1 MGFVPTESMA
11 ATHRLNY
18 IGSKFQLLEWMDS
31 AILSATGWADYS
43 GKRLADLFAGTGI
56 VSYNFRCRGATV
68 HSNDAELYSAII
80 CEAMTTGV
88 YTPKCLE
95 LITTLNAEIV
105 AGKHTEV
112 AGYITRNYCPLAPCE
127 RMFFTVENGRRIDYI
142 RQRLESET
150 LDAND
155 TVCMKASLL
164 LAADAVSNV
173 PAVYGCYL
181 KAFKKKA
188 EAALVLKPVH
198 SCSAPAAAGAR
209 TTNSDVLELAVEPM
223 DLIYL
228 DPPYNARQYSK
239 NYFPLTMIALAPS
252 ATAVAEPLKGKT
264 GIPADCFVSPFCS
277 KAGVDAAF
285 RGLIGGLTA
294 KWIVLSYNSESLVSK
309 DRMLEIL
316 GEKGTV
322 SVVER
327 DYKRFKSFEYN
338 EDVAIKEYLFIVK
351 CE

>member
-1 MGFVPTESMA
+1 MESMA

-31 AILSATGWADYS
+31 AILSATGWGEYT
-43 GKRLADLFAGTGI
+43 GKRIADLFAGTGI

-80 CEAMTTGV
+80 CEAMTVGV
-88 YTPKCLE
+88 YTPKCLA
-95 LITTLNAEIV
+95 LIGLLNAEIA
-105 AGKHTEV
+105 AGKHAGV
-112 AGYITRNYCPLAPCE
+112 AGYITCNYCPLAPCE

-142 RQRLESET
+142 RQRLESES

-155 TVCMKASLL
+155 AVCMKAALL

-198 SCSAPAAAGAR
+198 SCSTPAAPGAK
-209 TTNSDVLELAVEPM
+209 TTHSDVLGLAVEPM
-223 DLIYL
+223 DLVYL

-239 NYFPLTMIALAPS
+239 NYFPLTMIALPPS

-264 GIPADCFVSPFCS
+264 GIPVDCFVSPFCS

-285 RGLIGGLTA
+285 RGLVGGLTA

-309 DRMLEIL
+309 ERMLEIL

-322 SVVER
+322 SVIER

-351 CE
+351 CG